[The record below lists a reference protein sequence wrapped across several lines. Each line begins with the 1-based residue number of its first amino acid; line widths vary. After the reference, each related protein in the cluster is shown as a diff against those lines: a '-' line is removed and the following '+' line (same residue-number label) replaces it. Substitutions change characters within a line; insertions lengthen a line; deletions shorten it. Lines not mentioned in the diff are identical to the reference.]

1 MRIKL
6 LKAFILTFLVISGF
20 TLYLNFSAIYYN
32 QDKSVAISFGG
43 DEIKSSGSMDLVY
56 SNKKDKI
63 SKKPSGGLPEYG
75 ELNMK
80 PDLKSSPLKNVQASK
95 SARSAKS
102 YSQTAGAAD
111 YSYSAGNKNDE
122 VAVYSGNNGMYM
134 PQNGY
139 TIRRSNKKQ
148 DDPELLAM
156 QSISPQMLQTSRI
169 LAGTKINPAA
179 ATGVKTLASTT
190 LDEIPFADAQLYG
203 TTLTDDYVDPGGE
216 DPVFLPVG
224 DGLWILLMMSLCFAV
239 YKRRSFTVN

>member
-6 LKAFILTFLVISGF
+6 LKAFILTFIVISGF
-20 TLYLNFSAIYYN
+20 SMYINFNTVYTDEKQPVDIT
-32 QDKSVAISFGG
+32 FGG
-43 DEIKSSGSMDLVY
+43 EEIKSSGSANLIKKIVRPTT
-56 SNKKDKI
+56 NKSSGNITGNGEVDMN
-63 SKKPSGGLPEYG
+63 PS
-75 ELNMK
+75 
-80 PDLKSSPLKNVQASK
+80 LKTSPLKQFNASK
-95 SARSAKS
+95 GDRLVKS
-102 YSQTAGAAD
+102 YAQTGGEANYTYRAD
-111 YSYSAGNKNDE
+111 NKTDQVE
-122 VAVYSGNNGMYM
+122 IYSGSMGLNTQ
-134 PQNGY
+134 QNGY
-139 TIRRSNKKQ
+139 VTYRTNRKK

-179 ATGVKTLASTT
+179 ATGVKSLASTT